1 MALQD
6 LLNLSTQRKK
16 IGLSPERVNAALP
29 TIRKYAA
36 FWREYP
42 DLFVDFMVRG
52 TRTEPKDGEFQFYF
66 YQRVFLRS
74 VMRFQYVYAV
84 FPREY
89 SKSFL
94 SVMAL
99 MCRCVLYPGAHLFVT
114 SGGKEQG
121 ASILQSKVEEI
132 CRLIPSFNR
141 EIDWG
146 RGKTLTGK
154 DKVRYVFKNGSVLDN
169 LAARESTRGQRRHG
183 GLMEECVGIDDT
195 ILREVIIPVM
205 AISRRAKDG
214 TTWEPEPLNKS
225 QIYITTAGYK
235 GTFPYD
241 RLIGFLVRMITQPD
255 RCMVLGGTWRTPVG
269 MGLQSK
275 TFITDQ
281 KNEGTS
287 NEASF
292 DREYESKWSGTVE
305 DAFFNGEHFDRN
317 RKLLQP
323 EYETSGRSAAGAYYV
338 LSVDVGRKGCDSVV
352 CVFKVTPQAQGPAI
366 KSLVN
371 IYTMTDEHMEDQAI
385 KLKKLFYK
393 YKARTIVIDGN
404 GLGIGLIDYM
414 VKSQNDELGDFLPD
428 FGVENDDDGYYK
440 KYRTANTEYDAM
452 YVIKANAPINTEC
465 HSNAQTQL
473 AAGKVKFL
481 IDERSAKEKLLG
493 TQKGQ
498 KMKPEE
504 RAEYL
509 KPFTLTSILKEEM
522 MNLREENEGINIIL
536 KQANRGIRK
545 DKFSAFE
552 YGLYYIKQNEDKKRK
567 KKKFNAKDWCFMN

>member
-1 MALQD
+1 
-6 LLNLSTQRKK
+6 
-16 IGLSPERVNAALP
+16 
-29 TIRKYAA
+29 
-36 FWREYP
+36 
-42 DLFVDFMVRG
+42 
-52 TRTEPKDGEFQFYF
+52 
-66 YQRVFLRS
+66 
-74 VMRFQYVYAV
+74 
-84 FPREY
+84 
-89 SKSFL
+89 
-94 SVMAL
+94 MAL
-99 MCRCVLYPGAHLFVT
+99 MCRCILYPGAHLFVT

-121 ASILQSKVEEI
+121 ASILQSKVEEL
-132 CRLIPSFNR
+132 CKLIPSLSR

-146 RGKTLTGK
+146 RGKTQVSK

-183 GLMEECVGIDDT
+183 GLMEECVGIDDA

-241 RLIGFLVRMITQPD
+241 RLIGFLVRMVTQPE

-281 KNEGTS
+281 KNEGTY

-323 EYETSGRSAAGAYYV
+323 EYEHSGRSSSNAYYV
-338 LSVDVGRKGCDSVV
+338 LSADVGRKGCDTVV

-385 KLKKLFYK
+385 ALKKLYYK
-393 YKARTIVIDGN
+393 YKARTLVIDGN

-414 VKSQNDELGDFLPD
+414 VKSQNDENGDFYPD
-428 FGVENDDDGYYK
+428 FGIKNDDEGYYK
-440 KYRTANTEYDAM
+440 RYRTNNTEFDAI
-452 YVIKANAPINTEC
+452 YIIKANAPVNTEC

-473 AAGKVKFL
+473 SSGKVKFL
-481 IDERSAKEKLLG
+481 IHEREAKEKLMA

-498 KMKPEE
+498 KMKSEE

-509 KPFTLTSILKEEM
+509 KPFTLTSILKEEL

-536 KQANRGIRK
+536 KQANRTIKK

-552 YGLYYIKQNEDKKRK
+552 YGLYYIKQEEESKKKR
-567 KKKFNAKDWCFMN
+567 KKFNAKEWAFYTSN

>member
-6 LLNLSTQRKK
+6 LLNLSHQKKK

-29 TIRKYAA
+29 VIRKYVA

-52 TRTEPKDGEFQFYF
+52 NRTEPKDGEFQFYF

-84 FPREY
+84 FPRAY

-99 MCRCVLYPGAHLFVT
+99 MCRCVLYPEAHLFVT

-132 CRLIPSFNR
+132 CKLIPSFAR

-281 KNEGTS
+281 KNEGTY

-323 EYETSGRSAAGAYYV
+323 EYEASGRSAAGAYYV

-385 KLKKLFYK
+385 KLKKLYYK

-428 FGVENDDDGYYK
+428 FGVENDDEAYYK
-440 KYRTANTEYDAM
+440 KYRTPNTEFDAM
-452 YVIKANAPINTEC
+452 YIIKANAPINSEC

-473 AAGKVKFL
+473 SAGKVKFL

-552 YGLYYIKQNEDKKRK
+552 YGLYYIKQDEDKKRK